1 MNWNQEYQL
10 FPLFDFSAHCEVE
23 DEPQIRSL
31 SGTCQTNEIHL
42 FWDTTSFKPPA
53 PGPNIVRLADR
64 PEPSYL
70 VLYLK

>member
-1 MNWNQEYQL
+1 MNWTEINSNLIIVSEL
-10 FPLFDFSAHCEVE
+10 FPLFDFSAHCDVE

-53 PGPNIVRLADR
+53 RQDR
-64 PEPSYL
+64 T
-70 VLYLK
+70 